1 MKLNTYI
8 GCKRLFLLSLLL
20 STGSAGSLSRA
31 ATPDFAAANDGKA
44 QDIRPQDV
52 ITWQAFQAVT
62 APDGTIDAS
71 LRMTTSQGWKVYVKN
86 LKFAGP
92 AGYELT
98 NLAAP
103 PTKTILDPIEH
114 VETAVYEGG
123 EFTLSFRGAPAWTG
137 QTFPVSLTYVG
148 CTHVICLFPYT
159 QTVELPYTP
168 PPPTPPPAP
177 ATQLITD
184 TATSATDT
192 LAPAPP
198 DQDLQSSLAASINSG
213 KTSSW
218 ALFLVVFVGGL
229 LSNLTPCVAPMVPI
243 TIRLLAR
250 QGHHHYRNASYY
262 AAGIILSY
270 SSLGMVAALSG
281 GLFGSLLASKGFN
294 IAFALVM
301 MVLAVTMLGFGDLS
315 VIQQI
320 GNRLGTG
327 KPSARNT
334 VLMGIGAGLV
344 AAPCTG
350 PILAALLAYTA
361 KNASSVGFSTALLG
375 TYSLGFAL
383 PYVALGAAANKVS
396 KWRVPPLTQLGVKL
410 LFAGVMFGL
419 SFYYLR
425 VPFYDLMKSL
435 HDSWPTITGA
445 SLGLGLL
452 LSVAILSI
460 SRLHQAKAL
469 MIAPTLSLGLGLFA
483 ASQWATSKSQVEE
496 PSQALTWYHDEA
508 SAFAAAQQ
516 SGKPIFIDMWAEWCE
531 ACKQMDVTTLAAP
544 RVVAA
549 LKSHWILL
557 KLDFT
562 ETTAEV
568 DALQHK
574 YSLQSLPTFV
584 LLPSTGEIPR
594 QTAITGYV
602 SDATLLGE
610 LDKFLQS
617 HNVAP

>member
-1 MKLNTYI
+1 MKMNGYIGYI
-8 GCKRLFLLSLLL
+8 GCKRLLLASVLLTFGL
-20 STGSAGSLSRA
+20 IPTTGQAE
-31 ATPDFAAANDGKA
+31 TPEFAAVADGKA

-52 ITWQAFQAVT
+52 ITWQSFQAVNG
-62 APDGTIDAS
+62 PDGAIEAA

-86 LKFAGP
+86 LKFGGP
-92 AGYELT
+92 AGFELVNIT
-98 NLAAP
+98 TP

-123 EFTLSFRGAPAWTG
+123 EFTLTFKGAPAWTG
-137 QTFPVSLTYVG
+137 ATFPVTLTYVG
-148 CTHVICLFPYT
+148 CTNVICLFPYT
-159 QTVELPYTP
+159 QTLELPYTP
-168 PPPTPPPAP
+168 PPATAAAEPAK
-177 ATQLITD
+177 ANID
-184 TATSATDT
+184 TATTDT
-192 LAPAPP
+192 LAPAKP
-198 DQDLQSSLAASINSG
+198 DQDLQSSLAASIQSG

-218 ALFLVVFVGGL
+218 ALFLIVFVGGL

-270 SSLGMVAALSG
+270 SSLGMIAALSG

-294 IAFALVM
+294 ITFAVVM
-301 MVLAVTMLGFGDLS
+301 LLLAVTMLGFGDLS
-315 VIQQI
+315 VIQRV

-334 VLMGIGAGLV
+334 MLMGVGAGLV

-361 KNASSVGFSTALLG
+361 KNASGVGFSMALLG

-383 PYVALGAAANKVS
+383 PYVALGAAATKVT
-396 KWRVPPLTQLGVKL
+396 KWRVPPLAQLAVKL
-410 LFAGVMFGL
+410 LFAGVMFAL

-425 VPFYDLMKSL
+425 VPFYDLLKSGR
-435 HDSWPTITGA
+435 DKWPVITGV

-452 LSVAILSI
+452 FSTAILAI
-460 SRLHQAKAL
+460 RQLHQAKAL
-469 MIAPTLSLGLGLFA
+469 MIVPTLLLGFGIFS
-483 ASQWATSKSQVEE
+483 ASQWATTKATLEDSSQELV
-496 PSQALTWYHDEA
+496 WYHDEA
-508 SAFAAAQQ
+508 TAFSEAQK

-544 RVVAA
+544 NVTAE
-549 LKSHWILL
+549 LKAHWILL

-568 DALQHK
+568 EALQQK

-594 QTAITGYV
+594 QSAITGYV
-602 SDATLLGE
+602 SDGVLLAE
-610 LDKFLQS
+610 LSKFLKV
-617 HNVAP
+617 NVGQP